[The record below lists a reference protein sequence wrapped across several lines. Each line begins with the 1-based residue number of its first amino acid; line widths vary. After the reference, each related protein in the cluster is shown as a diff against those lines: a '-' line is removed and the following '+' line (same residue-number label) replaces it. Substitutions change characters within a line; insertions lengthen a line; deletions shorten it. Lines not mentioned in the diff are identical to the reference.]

1 MSNTNLILMAILSLL
16 IIASCAKDEK
26 EKQVV
31 LTLQPG
37 GDQGKDAVIS
47 KIVPDKNFG
56 ELEDIHLYAWTQDGM
71 LNVNRVVID
80 FDLSSIPTDAQID
93 RAVLSLFFNSTS
105 RYGNEH
111 SGDNR
116 FIIQRITSAWNE
128 STVSWDT
135 EPGTITTHRVSVD
148 GSITA
153 KQDFTDIDITN
164 LIRDMMDNKD
174 DSYGL
179 MLRLEEEEVYKRLL
193 FASSDNQNKSL
204 RPKLEV
210 YYTLTE

>member
-1 MSNTNLILMAILSLL
+1 MSKTNLILMAILTL
-16 IIASCAKDEK
+16 ILITSCEKDEI
-26 EKQVV
+26 EKQLV
-31 LTLQPG
+31 LTLQPDG
-37 GDQGKDAVIS
+37 NQGKDAVIS

-93 RAVLSLFFNSTS
+93 RAFLSLYFNKNS

-116 FIIQRITSAWNE
+116 FIIQRITSAWDE

-148 GSITA
+148 GSIDTA
-153 KQDFTDIDITN
+153 QDFTDIDITT
-164 LIRDMMDNKD
+164 LIRDVIENKD
-174 DSYGL
+174 NSYGL
-179 MLRLEEEEVYKRLL
+179 MLKLENEAVYKRLL
-193 FASSDNQNKSL
+193 FASSDNQDKSL